1 MANFRRYFSMR
12 PALRTASIWAFSG
25 LFGCVSLFGQGWHS
39 LVGEYHGASAW
50 LPIPP
55 LGRLIHLHEQAAALV
70 HPSRVIG
77 VALMT
82 YDLPEAA
89 AREAVRR
96 AAAETGLPV
105 TDPVRFGA
113 APLVEAIRAA
123 AASRRA
129 ARPPAPA

>member
-1 MANFRRYFSMR
+1 MI
-12 PALRTASIWAFSG
+12 LCHQASRK
-25 LFGCVSLFGQGWHS
+25 

-55 LGRLIHLHEQAAALV
+55 LARLIHLHEQAAALV
-70 HPSRVIG
+70 NPSKVIG

-82 YDLPEAA
+82 YDLSEAA
-89 AREAVRR
+89 ARDAVRR

-113 APLVEAIRAA
+113 APLVEAIQQAA
-123 AASRRA
+123 AARRA
-129 ARPPAPA
+129 ARAQAPA